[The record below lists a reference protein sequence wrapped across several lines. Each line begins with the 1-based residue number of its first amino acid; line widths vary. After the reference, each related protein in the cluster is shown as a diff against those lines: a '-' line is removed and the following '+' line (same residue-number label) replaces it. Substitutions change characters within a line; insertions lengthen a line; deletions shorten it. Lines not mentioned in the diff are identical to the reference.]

1 MHDRQLFESFGNK
14 EAAAE
19 TVRGVLERYLSF
31 ERPFASSI
39 EEKQPYDQLLLKLIS
54 QGQEDLEKA
63 GG

>member
-1 MHDRQLFESFGNK
+1 M
-14 EAAAE
+14 
-19 TVRGVLERYLSF
+19 RGVLERYLSF